1 MLKKFVAVIILSLG
15 LNTAFA
21 YTINEVQVIRYG
33 ERYLIT
39 FSAYLDAPLNNVKDV
54 IYDFENAA
62 MLTPAVKKTE
72 VFRYDDETV
81 RVTAT
86 MRPCIYLFCRTI
98 EKLSI
103 VNLEKDQIHL
113 AGVEDAGSFRNAN
126 EIIKYEATTR
136 GTLLRYKGD
145 LSPSFYLPQWLGVRF
160 IRGMINK
167 YLGEMLTNIENKA
180 NSGV

>member
-1 MLKKFVAVIILSLG
+1 MLKKFIVLLILSLG
-15 LNTAFA
+15 LNPAFA

-39 FSAYLDAPLNNVKDV
+39 FSAILDASVNDVKGV

-62 MLTPAVKKTE
+62 SLTPAVVKTE
-72 VFRYDDETV
+72 VFRYDDETA

-86 MRPCIYLFCRTI
+86 LRPCVYIFCRTI

-103 VNLEKDQIHL
+103 VNLQKDQIHL

-126 EIIKYEATTR
+126 EVIKYEATTG

-160 IRGMINK
+160 IRGMIRK
-167 YLGEMLTNIENKA
+167 YLSEMLANIENQA